1 MDDSVAFKNPAFA
14 VEKVWRLVVRSPE
27 LPTKGTD
34 DGEHSRLPIRLR
46 SARGQLAP
54 YIRLIPSGAPLAPT
68 GAGENL
74 PIESVYCGLVGD
86 RGSTWI
92 ALRMLFEH

>member
-54 YIRLIPSGAPLAPT
+54 YIRLIPSGVPLART
-68 GAGENL
+68 YRSRAS
-74 PIESVYCGLVGD
+74 IESVYCGLVGD